1 MIAIR
6 GDTDSTDVDLDD
18 DDEEPTPRITNPFF
32 VDDKEQPKGPF
43 LPEPTNPRRVAT
55 FYDIR
60 NANGRVGKLC
70 LFRTCYR
77 LGEEIVGLFDFADS
91 TVRCM
96 QVRLFTNDV
105 GYQGHRVKSKIGLS
119 IKVPEFLQVSQ

>member
-6 GDTDSTDVDLDD
+6 GDTDSSDAEIEDE
-18 DDEEPTPRITNPFF
+18 DEEPTPRITNPFF

-43 LPEPTNPRRVAT
+43 LPEPSNPRRVAT

-96 QVRLFTNDV
+96 QVTPYV
-105 GYQGHRVKSKIGLS
+105 SEIIGTS
-119 IKVPEFLQVSQ
+119 